1 MKESKA
7 PSLGRT
13 PAQKFFDK
21 WQGLF
26 YLIPW
31 IIGFVVFK
39 AIPFGQSLYY
49 SFTDMDFFNG
59 IHQYGI
65 MNYVDAFTTPKITK
79 ALITTFKYSF
89 ITVPLKLVFALF
101 IAYIL
106 NFKIACVNVFR
117 TVYYIPSILGGSV
130 AIAVLWKAVFRD
142 DGLVNTL
149 IRMLT
154 FGHFQGPSWLSD
166 PGYALWIICFLR
178 IWQFGSAMVLF
189 LAALKGVP
197 ADLYEAATID
207 GAGKWNRHADAGA
220 GKCTRFIY
228 HNSRDHVGG
237 NEWNRRVAM
246 LFGWMKSL
254 IFYLLLATIVTHM
267 APSNQYKQYI
277 RYFIGLVVIVLL
289 ASPLKFLFE
298 FGSGDLQELLQ
309 EIEHVEGQ
317 ESVAGVGGSI
327 TDYYGMGIREGLKK
341 ELQGYSVEDVAIIT
355 DAGGELLQCTIYISE
370 AKATEEMEKEIKKY
384 ISDVYNL
391 EDARIYVVR
400 R

>member
-7 PSLGRT
+7 PSIGRT
-13 PAQKFFDK
+13 PAQKFIDK

-65 MNYVDAFTTPKITK
+65 MNYVDAFSTPKITK

-106 NFKIACVNVFR
+106 NFKIACVNLFR

-149 IRMLT
+149 IRILT

-166 PGYALWIICFLR
+166 PSYALWIICFLR

-207 GAGKWNRHADAGA
+207 GAGNWSLRSARLSRSSMARSSSPTAVPAVPPPSSPFWSTTTHSSP
-220 GKCTRFIY
+220 TRWAWLP
-228 HNSRDHVGG
+228 HWHGSC
-237 NEWNRRVAM
+237 
-246 LFGWMKSL
+246 SL
-254 IFYLLLATIVTHM
+254 
-267 APSNQYKQYI
+267 SS
-277 RYFIGLVVIVLL
+277 
-289 ASPLKFLFE
+289 AS
-298 FGSGDLQELLQ
+298 
-309 EIEHVEGQ
+309 
-317 ESVAGVGGSI
+317 
-327 TDYYGMGIREGLKK
+327 
-341 ELQGYSVEDVAIIT
+341 
-355 DAGGELLQCTIYISE
+355 
-370 AKATEEMEKEIKKY
+370 
-384 ISDVYNL
+384 
-391 EDARIYVVR
+391 
-400 R
+400 